1 MPIQRLE
8 LPNLG
13 QNLGGGMADL
23 QAMISADHQAVGD
36 FTAAAR
42 SVPPAQWALPRAP
55 GKWSPGQVTEHV
67 ALTYEQSR
75 RMLLGTFTGRAQPR
89 LMQLLARWIFL
100 PLLFKR
106 GDFGKGGAR
115 GPRFIEPSGSPAAP
129 DVLLA
134 RLERAVSDLEN
145 DLLTASAAR
154 RTRVDHPIFG
164 RMPLADL
171 LRFLMMHTQHHQPQ
185 LSAPAS
191 G

>member
-1 MPIQRLE
+1 MAE
-8 LPNLG
+8 L
-13 QNLGGGMADL
+13 QSV
-23 QAMISADHQAVGD
+23 ISANRQAVGA
-36 FTAAAR
+36 FVAAAR
-42 SVPPAQWALPRAP
+42 SVPPARWAVPRAA

-75 RMLLGTFTGRAQPR
+75 RMLLGTFTGRAQPL

-115 GPRFIEPSGSPAAP
+115 GPKFIQPSGSPASSGI
-129 DVLLA
+129 LLA
-134 RLERAVSDLEN
+134 RLEAAVGALETDLVA
-145 DLLTASAAR
+145 ASGAR

-171 LRFLMMHTQHHQPQ
+171 VRFLMIHTQHHQPQ
-185 LSAPAS
+185 LSSPAR